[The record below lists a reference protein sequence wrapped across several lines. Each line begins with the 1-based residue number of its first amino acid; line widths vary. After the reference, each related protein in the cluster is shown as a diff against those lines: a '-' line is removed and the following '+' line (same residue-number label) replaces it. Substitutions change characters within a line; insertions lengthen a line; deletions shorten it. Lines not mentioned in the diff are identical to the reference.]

1 MPKVLVVF
9 YSRTGNTARLA
20 DAIADGARAVRFTEV
35 DVRRLDDLAPA
46 DVIAQVPG
54 WKESREQL
62 AATYRTLGS
71 YEELAAYDAI
81 VLGSPTRY
89 GAMTAELKNLLDQT
103 GPLWQR
109 GALVNK
115 VGAAFSGAATPH
127 GGQEQTLHNIMT
139 FMMHQGMI
147 IAAPG
152 YTDAVFFKAA
162 SPYGATATNAPTD
175 DDLAAARHVG
185 KRVAEVTGWVTHAK
199 SHHHH

>member
-20 DAIADGARAVRFTEV
+20 DAIADGARSVRFTEV

-54 WKESREQL
+54 WQESRAQL

-71 YEELAAYDAI
+71 CEELAGYDAI

-89 GAMTAELKNLLDQT
+89 GAMTAELKNLIDQT
-103 GPLWQR
+103 GPLWNR

-127 GGQEQTLHNIMT
+127 GGQEATLHNIMT

-147 IAAPG
+147 IATPG
-152 YTDAVFFKAA
+152 YTDPVFFKAA
-162 SPYGATATNAPTD
+162 SPYGATATNAPSD

-185 KRVAEVTGWVTHAK
+185 KRVAEVTGWITHAK
-199 SHHHH
+199 AHHHH